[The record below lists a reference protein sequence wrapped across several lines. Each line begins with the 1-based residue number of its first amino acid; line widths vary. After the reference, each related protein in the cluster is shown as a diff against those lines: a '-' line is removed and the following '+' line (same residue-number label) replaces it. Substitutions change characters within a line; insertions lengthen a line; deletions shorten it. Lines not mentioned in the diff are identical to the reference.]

1 MSTNTNE
8 AKPKKIITAEQ
19 RERMN
24 AGRKRAME
32 ERKLKKEAEK
42 EQLKKEVKAMEKQ
55 KKKELD
61 TELAALK
68 QQKDSMET
76 KKKTMEHR
84 KEFRSRIR
92 TKSQAQEE
100 QQAEQPEPQAQ
111 EQQLEPDRNVTFDIE
126 EAEKPDKEVIEDLLQ
141 RSPSPQS
148 QAQQPPVETH
158 HGLNEEKIFKSQV
171 AALSHNAK
179 PETKKFF
186 KQVTDTYDN
195 KLSITDNLRSM
206 SEELKKLISSN
217 VKQIKQ
223 NNEVIEAAEAKEDVI
238 DKTLE
243 EVKIEHKYKS
253 QLASLMRLR

>member
-1 MSTNTNE
+1 MSGNTNE
-8 AKPKKIITAEQ
+8 SKAKKVISAEQ

-42 EQLKKEVKAMEKQ
+42 VQLKKEVKAMEKE

-61 TELAALK
+61 KELAALK

-84 KEFRSRIR
+84 KEFRTRIR
-92 TKSQAQEE
+92 SKSQSQADSEQE
-100 QQAEQPEPQAQ
+100 PEP
-111 EQQLEPDRNVTFDIE
+111 EPEPEPERNVTFDIE
-126 EAEKPDKEVIEDLLQ
+126 DSGPVNSGVADLLQ
-141 RSPSPQS
+141 RSPSPQ
-148 QAQQPPVETH
+148 QAEQPVEQPRQ
-158 HGLNEEKIFKSQV
+158 LNEEKIFKSQV

-179 PETKKFF
+179 PETQRLF
-186 KQVTDTYDN
+186 KQVTDKYDN
-195 KLSITDNLRSM
+195 TVSITDNLRSM

-217 VKQIKQ
+217 VKQIKE
-223 NNEVIEAAEAKEDVI
+223 NNEVIEAAEAKEEII

-243 EVKIEHKYKS
+243 EVKVEHKYKS